1 MVKKVI
7 GLSVAFFV
15 FTGCGGATP
24 KSDTQSNPEF
34 YETINLKP
42 SEKFTALREYLIKQS
57 ALEKEMTFP
66 TKPLKPLL
74 PEPKK
79 LTKGKYEKSVAFEA
93 REEALRAEEA
103 QVVQALEKAYA
114 AKLNAYDEEVKRLT
128 QSSTSVEATQKAYTI
143 VYGTPYLQSPLS
155 YDADSEKFEGT
166 IRSTKEGFSQKV
178 IISVPISEAEA
189 FEKNIKSLKTEV
201 SFVFEDKKLTLKG
214 IVFKDSHKSY
224 RVVLK

>member
-24 KSDTQSNPEF
+24 KSDTQTNPKF

-57 ALEKEMTFP
+57 ALKNEMTFP
-66 TKPLKPLL
+66 TKPLKPIL

-79 LTKGKYEKSVAFEA
+79 LTKGKYEKSVAFQA
-93 REEALRAEEA
+93 REEALRVEEA
-103 QVVQALEKAYA
+103 KVVQALEKAYA
-114 AKLNAYDEEVKRLT
+114 AKLNAYDEEIKSLT
-128 QSSTSVEATQKAYTI
+128 QGNASVEATQKAYTI

-155 YDADSEKFEGT
+155 YDADSEKFEGNVL
-166 IRSTKEGFSQKV
+166 STKEGFSQKV
-178 IISVPISEAEA
+178 SISVPLSEAEA

-214 IVFKDSHKSY
+214 IVFRDTQKSY
-224 RVVLK
+224 RAVLK